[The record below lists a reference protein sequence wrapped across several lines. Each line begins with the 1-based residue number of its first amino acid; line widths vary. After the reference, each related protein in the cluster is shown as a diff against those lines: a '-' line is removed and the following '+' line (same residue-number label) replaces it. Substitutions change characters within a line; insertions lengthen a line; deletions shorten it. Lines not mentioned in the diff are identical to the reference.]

1 MAAETI
7 VIDIVANFKNQTT
20 SGMSNAKQSADR
32 FTDSIKKSR
41 NELDRLGRTN
51 ANPKVNLI
59 DRASSKLSKIDS
71 SLRAIGGKT
80 FRAGV
85 KILDYATTPLR
96 MIKNSLF
103 SIKGLVAAIGTG
115 MVANQILAKPLSV
128 ADAYSSAKIGFSNL
142 LGDTAG
148 QKMMD
153 DLDMFAKKTPFDTSG
168 VIQNAQMMMA
178 MGWNPKDIL
187 RDMETIG
194 NAAAA
199 TGKGTM
205 GLEAIVRA
213 LSQIK
218 TKGKLS
224 TEELNQLSEQGIAA
238 KAMLAEQLGYG
249 TGDSGIAKMSK
260 DLEKGLIGSDTA
272 IQALLQGMKQFDGMM
287 DKTANE
293 TVEGLKA
300 QIADAFEINIV
311 RRWGQ
316 GLQDGAKRGLGSV
329 LELLDKSE
337 GTLEKFG
344 DTVYDVGKELSNWA
358 ADKLEGTIDKI
369 LEISERED
377 FKNASIFGKGK
388 ILWDEIIAQ
397 PFSDWWDSKGK
408 PFMAEKMSSVGEGIG
423 SGLTKG
429 LLALLGVDISA
440 AAGDAVSIGGSFAT
454 GFAKGFESAKVWDAI
469 VDAALRAFKLGFTK
483 FFTGNAFER
492 IISGYLGLKLASG
505 ILGGISKAQTLWSG
519 TGALAGDG
527 GLTLAGMGLKGMIGS
542 TGNSMMQGTGL
553 LNFLANVGYRATGG
567 AASAGG
573 YFGAGT
579 AMSGGMAAFAGLGTV
594 AGIAGGAA
602 GLYNSIGDLVKATD
616 AQTKNDKKLFGARSA
631 TKAGMVGTG
640 ALIGSLIA
648 PGIGTAIGA
657 GLGGVATFLAGNKL
671 ADAIS
676 GVSKTTEEMN
686 TEFEELAAKNIEKR
700 FGNITLSAE
709 QLSKR
714 VQEVFGLVNR
724 DRINNFNNSLTS
736 TEEAYNTVLGYADQ
750 LGYTHER
757 IMAKEEL
764 SKDDV
769 EEYKN
774 SLKGYADAA
783 SQLLSVNKKSARS
796 AFSLLYGDDKKGL
809 QKMTKGLN
817 STYSK
822 LEKELSDKSAKL
834 NDVIADAFNDGK
846 ITVDEEKKINE
857 LVEQIA
863 SIQAKVEER
872 LKKAESNASYDLL
885 EMKYKDTDLTADSFK
900 QLMSEIDKQ
909 SKADQEAYDTAYIKA
924 KAEIDLQYEGK
935 ENTQAYKD
943 ALAEIQKKW
952 RDGKAITVK
961 QGVKVSFNVL
971 EEHYGKEIEKFR
983 KNLQERLNGSNL
995 LSDKNLIDLKGSTT
1009 KTKTTVVDSRM
1020 GTTTS
1025 EKITS
1030 WGKEAEME
1038 FKALQDSLL
1047 ESLGADGALQKE
1059 LAEYYESLKPQ
1070 EEDLLELKK
1079 SYEEAGQKIPQWIT
1093 DSLADIENIKL
1104 MSGDMDSFYKTIGE
1118 QIATEDK
1125 EYAETLIK
1133 EAGESLPKAL
1143 KAGIEEGLKNT
1154 EINAKA
1160 DVEVSANTK
1169 TENAEEKTKSETKDA
1184 LGKEQTVNKT
1194 VIVPVDSVTTG
1205 AGTAADKAF
1214 NNLKSPLDQRFGTEI
1229 SENGRVRVNS
1239 VSLSGAGEAIS
1250 KAWNTFK
1257 RWAKDTF
1264 SVGVSVTSSVRV
1276 NQRMGTTDHSEDAN
1290 DPKSANGR
1298 YVDRPLKTLVGEA
1311 GPEYIIPV
1319 SANRRQRGK
1328 YLWEQAGRALGLYPG
1343 IMQNANGGLYGYGSS
1358 KLGDMLNSAIS
1369 VRNSEDKQTN
1379 NGKMTVSVN
1388 VGGITIQVASADEI
1402 NDEDAMAGKIAKI
1415 LEKAFQNIP
1424 VTVGT

>member
-20 SGMSNAKQSADR
+20 SGMSRAKQDTDR
-32 FTDSIKKSR
+32 FTDSVKKSK
-41 NELDRLGRTN
+41 NELDRLGRVS
-51 ANPKVNLI
+51 AKPKVSLV
-59 DRASSKLSKIDS
+59 DRASSSLSKIES
-71 SLRAIGGKT
+71 GLKAIGGKT

-96 MIKNSLF
+96 AIKNSLF
-103 SIKGLVAAIGTG
+103 SIKGLVTAIGTG
-115 MVANQILAKPLSV
+115 LVANQILMKPIGV

-153 DLDMFAKKTPFDTSG
+153 DLDAFAKKTPFDTSG
-168 VIQNAQMMMA
+168 VIANAQMMMA

-187 RDMETIG
+187 KDMETIG

-249 TGDSGIAKMSK
+249 TGDKGIAQMSA

-272 IQALLQGMKQFDGMM
+272 IKALLQGMKQFDGMM

-300 QIADAFEINIV
+300 QIQDAFEINIV

-344 DTVYDVGKELSNWA
+344 DTVYEVGKELSNWA
-358 ADKLEGTIDKI
+358 ADKLENTIDKI

-388 ILWDEIIAQ
+388 ILWDEIIAK
-397 PFSDWWDSKGK
+397 PFGEWWDSKGK
-408 PFMAEKMSSVGEGIG
+408 KYVAEKMSSIGEGMG

-429 LLALLGVDISA
+429 LLALLGVDVSSA
-440 AAGDAVSIGGSFAT
+440 AGEAISIGGSFGS
-454 GFAKGFESAKVWDAI
+454 GFAKGFESTKVWDAI
-469 VDAALRAFKLGFTK
+469 VKAAGRAFTAGFK
-483 FFTGNAFER
+483 AFFTGSALEK
-492 IISGYLGLKLASG
+492 IIVGGLALKMTSG
-505 ILGGISKAQTLWSG
+505 ILKGISAVQTLWSG
-519 TGALAGDG
+519 TGAVTEAG

-553 LNFLANVGYRATGG
+553 LNFLANVGYKVGGG
-567 AASAGG
+567 AATAGG

-579 AMSGGMAAFAGLGTV
+579 AMTGAKAAALGGVTTL
-594 AGIAGGAA
+594 GIAGGIA
-602 GLYNSIGDLVKATD
+602 GLVNSANDLGKTIAS
-616 AQTKNDKKLFGARSA
+616 QTKNDKKLFGTRSA

-640 ALIGSLIA
+640 ALIGSIFGPL
-648 PGIGTAIGA
+648 GTAVGA

-686 TEFEELAAKNIEKR
+686 AEFEELAAKNIEQR
-700 FGNITLSAE
+700 FGKITLSAE

-714 VQEVFGLVNR
+714 VKEVFGLVNR
-724 DRINNFNNSLTS
+724 DRINNFNNSLTD
-736 TEEAYNTVLGYADQ
+736 TETAYNTVLGYADQ

-764 SKDDV
+764 TADDV

-774 SLKGYADAA
+774 ALKGYADATA
-783 SQLLSVNKKSARS
+783 QLLSVNKKSARS
-796 AFSLLYGDDKKGL
+796 AFSLLFGEDKKGL
-809 QKMTKGLN
+809 QKMTEGLN
-817 STYSK
+817 GTYSK
-822 LEKELSDKSAKL
+822 LEKELSDKSTKL

-872 LKKAESNASYDLL
+872 LKKAESEAAYDLL
-885 EMKYKDTDLTADSFK
+885 EMKFKDTDLTADSFK

-909 SKADQEAYDTAYIKA
+909 SKVDQEGYDNAYIKA
-924 KAEIDLQYEGK
+924 KAEIDLQFKGK

-943 ALAEIQKKW
+943 ALAEIEKKW

-961 QGVKVSFNVL
+961 QGVKVSFSVL
-971 EEHYGKEIEKFR
+971 EGHYGSEIEKFR
-983 KNLQERLNGSNL
+983 KNLQERLSKNNL
-995 LSDKNLIDLKGSTT
+995 LSSKDLMGAKNS
-1009 KTKTTVVDSRM
+1009 
-1020 GTTTS
+1020 
-1025 EKITS
+1025 TS
-1030 WGKEAEME
+1030 WKIPMGDGTYYEDVTWDEDAERE
-1038 FKALQDSLL
+1038 FKAMQESLL
-1047 ESLGADGALQKE
+1047 DSLGADGALQKE
-1059 LAEYYESLKPQ
+1059 LAEYYETLKPQ

-1079 SYEEAGQKIPQWIT
+1079 SYEEAGQNIPQWIT

-1118 QIATEDK
+1118 QIATQDK

-1143 KAGIEEGLKNT
+1143 KAGLERGIENT
-1154 EINAKA
+1154 EINAEAKGNV
-1160 DVEVSANTK
+1160 DVDANVNTD
-1169 TENAEEKTKSETKDA
+1169 TAEQKTKSETEGA
-1184 LGKEQTVNKT
+1184 LGKDQNINKT
-1194 VIVPVDSVTTG
+1194 AKVHVDSTTTG
-1205 AGTAADKAF
+1205 QEEAADKCIYE
-1214 NNLKSPLDQRFGTEI
+1214 LKSPLDQRFGTEI
-1229 SENGRVRVNS
+1229 SENGKVKVNN
-1239 VSLSGAGEAIS
+1239 VFLSGDSEAIS
-1250 KAWNTFK
+1250 SAWSKFK
-1257 RWAKDTF
+1257 RLAKEKF
-1264 SVGVSVTSSVRV
+1264 SIGVDVTSNVRV
-1276 NQRMGTTDHSEDAN
+1276 NQRMGTTDHSGKG
-1290 DPKSANGR
+1290 KSANGR
-1298 YVDRPLKTLVGEA
+1298 YVDKPFETLVGEA

-1319 SANRRQRGK
+1319 SPNRRQRGK
-1328 YLWEQAGRALGLYPG
+1328 YLWERAGRAMGLLHG
-1343 IMQNANGGLYGYGSS
+1343 ENVIENANGGLYGYGSS
-1358 KLGDMLNSAIS
+1358 KIGDMLSSAVS
-1369 VRNSEDKQTN
+1369 ARKTEEPQSN
-1379 NGKMTVSVN
+1379 NGKVSVS
-1388 VGGITIQVASADEI
+1388 VGGITIQVASAEEI
-1402 NDEDAMAGKIAKI
+1402 GDVDAMAGKIAKA
-1415 LEKAFQNIP
+1415 LEKAFENIP

>member
-20 SGMSNAKQSADR
+20 SGMSRAKQDTDR
-32 FTDSIKKSR
+32 FTDSVKKSK
-41 NELDRLGRTN
+41 NELDRLGRVT
-51 ANPKVNLI
+51 AKPKVSLV
-59 DRASSKLSKIDS
+59 DRATSKLSGIDK
-71 SLRAIGGKT
+71 SLRSIGK
-80 FRAGV
+80 AAVSPIV
-85 KILDYATTPLR
+85 KIKDLATTPLKA
-96 MIKNSLF
+96 IKNSLF
-103 SIKGLVAAIGTG
+103 SIKGLITAIGAGVAANQLFMKPIG
-115 MVANQILAKPLSV
+115 V
-128 ADAYSSAKIGFSNL
+128 ADSYSSAKIGFSNL

-153 DLDMFAKKTPFDTSG
+153 DLDVFAKKTPFDTSG

-187 RDMETIG
+187 KDMETIG

-249 TGDSGIAKMSK
+249 TGDKGIAQMSA

-293 TVEGLKA
+293 TVQGLKA
-300 QIADAFEINIV
+300 QIQDAFEINIV

-344 DTVYDVGKELSNWA
+344 DTVYEVGKELSNWA
-358 ADKLEGTIDKI
+358 ADKLENTIDKI

-388 ILWDEIIAQ
+388 ILWDEIIAK
-397 PFSDWWDSKGK
+397 PFGEWWDSKGK
-408 PFMAEKMSSVGEGIG
+408 KYVAEKMSSIGEGLG
-423 SGLTKG
+423 SGITKG
-429 LLALLGVDISA
+429 LLALLGVDVSSA
-440 AAGDAVSIGGSFAT
+440 AGEAISIGGSFGS
-454 GFAKGFESAKVWDAI
+454 GFAKGFESTKVWDAI
-469 VDAALRAFKLGFTK
+469 VKAAGKAFTAGFK
-483 FFTGNAFER
+483 AFFTGSALER
-492 IISGYLGLKLASG
+492 IIVGGLALKTISG
-505 ILGGISKAQTLWSG
+505 ILKGISAVHTLWSG
-519 TGALAGDG
+519 TGAMTEAG
-527 GLTLAGMGLKGMIGS
+527 GLTMAGMGLKGMIG
-542 TGNSMMQGTGL
+542 TVGMGNRFQGTGI
-553 LNFLANVGYRATGG
+553 LNWLANLGYKATGG
-567 AASAGG
+567 AATS
-573 YFGAGT
+573 T
-579 AMSGGMAAFAGLGTV
+579 MSGGMAALAGAGT
-594 AGIAGGAA
+594 ALGIAGGVA
-602 GLYNSIGDLVKATD
+602 GLYNSISDLVKSTD

-657 GLGGVATFLAGNKL
+657 GLGGIATFLAGNKL
-671 ADAIS
+671 ADSIS

-686 TEFEELAAKNIEKR
+686 AEFEELAAKNMEQR
-700 FGNITLSAE
+700 FGKITLSAE

-714 VQEVFGLVNR
+714 VKEVFGLVNR
-724 DRINNFNNSLTS
+724 DRINNFNNTLTD
-736 TEEAYNTVLGYADQ
+736 TETAYNTVLGYADQ

-764 SKDDV
+764 SADDV

-774 SLKGYADAA
+774 ALKGYADAT
-783 SQLLSVNKKSARS
+783 SQLLSANKKSARS
-796 AFSLLYGDDKKGL
+796 AFSLLFGDDKKGL
-809 QKMTKGLN
+809 QKMTEGLN
-817 STYSK
+817 GTYSK

-872 LKKAESNASYDLL
+872 LKKAESEAAYDLL
-885 EMKYKDTDLTADSFK
+885 EMKFKDTDLTSDSFK

-909 SKADQEAYDTAYIKA
+909 SKADQETYDNAYIKA
-924 KAEIDLQYEGK
+924 KAEIDLQFKGK

-943 ALAEIQKKW
+943 AVAEIEKKW
-952 RDGKAITVK
+952 REGKAITVK

-971 EEHYGKEIEKFR
+971 EEHYGAEIEKFR
-983 KNLQERLNGSNL
+983 KNLQDRLSKNNL
-995 LSDKNLIDLKGSTT
+995 LSGKDILGAKNSTRRRVRT
-1009 KTKTTVVDSRM
+1009 DDGNYKDT
-1020 GTTTS
+1020 
-1025 EKITS
+1025 IT
-1030 WGKEAEME
+1030 WGEDAERE
-1038 FKALQDSLL
+1038 FKDMQQSLLDSLG
-1047 ESLGADGALQKE
+1047 SDGALQKE
-1059 LAEYYESLKPQ
+1059 LAEYYETLKPQ
-1070 EEDLLELKK
+1070 EADLLELKK
-1079 SYEEAGQKIPQWIT
+1079 SYEEAGANIPKWIE

-1118 QIATEDK
+1118 QIATQDK
-1125 EYAETLIK
+1125 EYAEELLHK
-1133 EAGESLPKAL
+1133 AGEDLPKAL
-1143 KAGIEEGLKNT
+1143 KEGLEAGIANT
-1154 EINAKA
+1154 EING
-1160 DVEVSANTK
+1160 VAN
-1169 TENAEEKTKSETKDA
+1169 
-1184 LGKEQTVNKT
+1184 VN
-1194 VIVPVDSVTTG
+1194 VDTVTTG
-1205 AGTAADKAF
+1205 QDEAAKKSHNELSTATGKEF
-1214 NNLKSPLDQRFGTEI
+1214 SNTI
-1229 SENGRVRVNS
+1229 SETGKVDVSSVSVSGAESAAESAWSKFKSWVKSKFSIGVDVTSDVRV
-1239 VSLSGAGEAIS
+1239 
-1250 KAWNTFK
+1250 K
-1257 RWAKDTF
+1257 
-1264 SVGVSVTSSVRV
+1264 
-1276 NQRMGTTDHSEDAN
+1276 QRMGTTDNSGKG
-1290 DPKSANGR
+1290 KSANGR
-1298 YVDRPLKTLVGEA
+1298 YVDKPLETLVGEA

-1319 SANRRQRGK
+1319 SPNRRQRGK
-1328 YLWEQAGRALGLYPG
+1328 YLWEQAGRALGLFKG
-1343 IMQNANGGLYGYGSS
+1343 ENVVANANGGLYGYGSS
-1358 KLGDMLNSAIS
+1358 KIGSMLSSAYSARETEETQTSSRNNGIS
-1369 VRNSEDKQTN
+1369 VE
-1379 NGKMTVSVN
+1379 
-1388 VGGITIQVASADEI
+1388 VGGITIQVASAEEI
-1402 NDEDAMAGKIAKI
+1402 GDVDAMAGKIAKA

-1424 VTVGT
+1424 VTVGA